1 MKNNIFCLNHSIII
15 YIIENYVDTEME
27 KEDFLKL
34 LPKLIVEDNEVKGAI
49 ITALSGVMATKH
61 DIERIIEHSD
71 KRFEKIDKRF
81 EKMDKRFEKMD
92 ERIEKLQEI
101 LISHTQALTQL
112 NERSN
117 NLSSNFS
124 RIENIRNAEFKTLD
138 GKIESLSE
146 GQDIIKEHIKEIKE
160 LVSKKE

>member
-1 MKNNIFCLNHSIII
+1 
-15 YIIENYVDTEME
+15 ME

-71 KRFEKIDKRF
+71 KRFEKI
-81 EKMDKRFEKMD
+81 DKRFEKMD

>member
-1 MKNNIFCLNHSIII
+1 
-15 YIIENYVDTEME
+15 ME

-117 NLSSNFS
+117 NLSGNFS

>member
-1 MKNNIFCLNHSIII
+1 
-15 YIIENYVDTEME
+15 ME

-92 ERIEKLQEI
+92 ERIVKLQEI

-117 NLSSNFS
+117 NLSGNFS

>member
-1 MKNNIFCLNHSIII
+1 
-15 YIIENYVDTEME
+15 ME

-81 EKMDKRFEKMD
+81 EKMDKHFEKMD

-117 NLSSNFS
+117 NLSGNFS

>member
-1 MKNNIFCLNHSIII
+1 
-15 YIIENYVDTEME
+15 ME

-61 DIERIIEHSD
+61 DIERVIEHS
-71 KRFEKIDKRF
+71 DKRF

-117 NLSSNFS
+117 NLSGNFS
-124 RIENIRNAEFKTLD
+124 RIENIRNTEFKTLD

-160 LVSKKE
+160 LVTKKE

>member
-1 MKNNIFCLNHSIII
+1 
-15 YIIENYVDTEME
+15 
-27 KEDFLKL
+27 FLKL

-92 ERIEKLQEI
+92 ERIVKLQEI

-117 NLSSNFS
+117 NLSGNFS